1 MKWRKKINTLR
12 VGNLRERENERENKK
27 AKIVIH
33 KVVREENR
41 NLENALTWS
50 LKGNIKNYGLHQKY
64 RFVGNA
70 LARKTHFKKEEKR
83 QINNFSS
90 PSKQEVGS
98 KKKKK
103 NASGKKWRWE
113 KLKCYQKSEST
124 FNITKYQILINSPKV
139 SEIFQIVNKI

>member
-1 MKWRKKINTLR
+1 M
-12 VGNLRERENERENKK
+12 RERENERENKK

-103 NASGKKWRWE
+103 KRIRKEMKVGKTE
-113 KLKCYQKSEST
+113 ML
-124 FNITKYQILINSPKV
+124 
-139 SEIFQIVNKI
+139 SEIRKHI

>member
-1 MKWRKKINTLR
+1 M
-12 VGNLRERENERENKK
+12 
-27 AKIVIH
+27 
-33 KVVREENR
+33 VREENR

-103 NASGKKWRWE
+103 KRIRKEMKVGKTE
-113 KLKCYQKSEST
+113 ML
-124 FNITKYQILINSPKV
+124 
-139 SEIFQIVNKI
+139 SEIRKHI